1 MMHFKAIAEF
11 LHDYEAGTQLCIAEG
26 CKEWRLWRGK
36 VRLHVEAYYG
46 HVCLKHIEAVK
57 PRQGW
62 GTAALRWLLLLA
74 REHGVAVVGHASNGF
89 HKGVDKPSVLVLRR
103 WYRSLGAKFD
113 RHGAFVFWPEEGV
126 TS

>member
-1 MMHFKAIAEF
+1 MTHFKAIAEF
-11 LHDYEAGTQLCIAEG
+11 LRDYEAGTAESRKG
-26 CKEWRLWRGK
+26 WRLWRGK

-46 HVCLKHIEAVK
+46 HACLKHIEAVE

-89 HKGVDKPSVLVLRR
+89 HKGADKPSVMALRR
-103 WYRSLGAKFD
+103 WYRAHGARFD